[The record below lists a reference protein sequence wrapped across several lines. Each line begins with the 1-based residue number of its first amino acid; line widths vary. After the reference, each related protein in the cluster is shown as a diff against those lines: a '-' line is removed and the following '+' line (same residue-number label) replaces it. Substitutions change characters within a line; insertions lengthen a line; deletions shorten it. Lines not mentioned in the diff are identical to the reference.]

1 MRVRVWHYD
10 GHSAVRHQAELEGD
24 ALGFRVITTA
34 SDAPLTRWSQ
44 LEVRDQ
50 RDHELVYGHRDI
62 PGWRIGFEEP
72 PPAEFV
78 AWLPRAHV
86 YGRWID
92 AIGIGPAL
100 IAFTLASAAIVLVV
114 LQLPQWLAPIV
125 PMTWEKRLGD
135 VMVGDLGGRFCE
147 TPASQAA
154 LAALKQRL
162 DPGDQPLEIHIA
174 NFDMVNAVALPG
186 GKVVI
191 FRGLIDKADS
201 PDELAGVLAHEIGHV
216 RKRHVMQ
223 SLLRQFGL
231 SIVLGGANG
240 QAGQALNTLAALT
253 YSRSAEAEADRYSI
267 ERMRA
272 AQISPLPTA
281 AFFARLGGD
290 EKKLGK
296 ASKAA
301 LTYISSHPLSLQREA
316 AFRASAAPGAQFT
329 PALVPAQWHALREA
343 CRLDKSVTKGDLPF

>member
-1 MRVRVWHYD
+1 MRARVWHYD
-10 GHSAVRHQAELEGD
+10 GHSAVRHDAEIEGD
-24 ALGFRVITTA
+24 ALGFRIITPDGETQ
-34 SDAPLTRWSQ
+34 LTRWSQ

-62 PGWRIGFEEP
+62 PGWRIGFAGAP
-72 PPAEFV
+72 PGEFEQ
-78 AWLPRAHV
+78 WLPRPYV

-100 IAFTLASAAIVLVV
+100 IAFTLLSAAIVFVV
-114 LQLPQWLAPIV
+114 LQVPQWLAPIV
-125 PMTWEKRLGD
+125 PMAWEKKLGD
-135 VMVGDLGGRFCE
+135 AIVGDLGGRFCE
-147 TPASQAA
+147 TPASDAA
-154 LAALKQRL
+154 LAALKQRI
-162 DPGDQPLEIHIA
+162 DPGDEPLEIRIA

-240 QAGQALNTLAALT
+240 QAGQALNTLASLT
-253 YSRSAEAEADRYSI
+253 YSRSAEEEADRFSI

-272 AQISPLPTA
+272 ANISPLPTA
-281 AFFARLGGD
+281 AFFARLGRD
-290 EKKLGK
+290 EKKLGET
-296 ASKAA
+296 SKTA
-301 LTYISSHPLSLQREA
+301 LTYVSSHPLSLQREA
-316 AFRASAAPGAQFT
+316 AFRTSAAPGARFT
-329 PALVPAQWHALREA
+329 PALDAAPWRALRDA